1 MRKLLTIFVF
11 LSFQFFMT
19 QTYHFPEE
27 SAPHEGTWLQWP
39 HHHQHGITY
48 RNRVEKTWI
57 DMTKALQTNEKVHII
72 AYDEP
77 EKERIIGI
85 LQKSGVSL
93 KNVDFKIYPTDD
105 VWVRDNGPLFV
116 KDKNNNILIEDWG
129 FNAWGEKFDFE
140 NCDAV
145 PSQIGRDLGIKV
157 INLNDEMVNEGGSV
171 ETDGRGVLMACKS
184 SVISQKK
191 GSIRNKD
198 ITQKEAEDYF
208 KKYYGVSKVIWLE
221 GVTGLDITDMH
232 IDGFMKFI
240 NSSTMLTMEKDD
252 LLDMGLSEK
261 DANTLY
267 AATNAKGEQYKK
279 VYVPATKNNVKTAY
293 GKQLDYKGSYVNYY
307 VANGVVLVPNYGDVN
322 DEVANKIIQK
332 QYPDRK
338 VIGIDVRNLYE
349 NGGMVHCV
357 TQQQP
362 AGNTV
367 KQKVKAVTTKSIDE
381 EYEDE

>member
-1 MRKLLTIFVF
+1 
-11 LSFQFFMT
+11 MT

-57 DMTKALQTNEKVHII
+57 DMTKALQANEKVHII
-72 AYDEP
+72 AYDES
-77 EKERIIGI
+77 EKERIIGV
-85 LQKSGVSL
+85 LQKAGVSL

-140 NCDAV
+140 NCDAI

-198 ITQKEAEDYF
+198 ITQQEAEDYF

-240 NSSTMLTMEKDD
+240 NSSTMLTMERDD

-261 DANTLY
+261 DVNTLY
-267 AATNAKGEQYKK
+267 AATNAKGGQYKK

-322 DEVANKIIQK
+322 DEVANKTIQK

-367 KQKVKAVTTKSIDE
+367 KQKVKAATTKSTDE